1 MSQAHLE
8 VTYRHGEAFAAYLRL
23 ARPRGARVA
32 ATREVTPSILADV
45 DSDGRLLGLELLA
58 PQTTTAADVQVVLA
72 QFHAAGVADRDLMP
86 LRKAS

>member
-23 ARPRGARVA
+23 PRPRGAAVA

-45 DSDGRLLGLELLA
+45 DAAGRLLGLELLA
-58 PQTTTAADVQVVLA
+58 PQGTTAADVQAVLA
-72 QFHAAGVADRDLMP
+72 QFHAAEVADRDLAP